1 MFSPGSQV
9 PRAHD
14 DKADGQEQKASRQ
27 VAVASG
33 STDPNIERREKRVN
47 KLNCTGSPGV
57 PSHSLEMVG

>member
-33 STDPNIERREKRVN
+33 STDPNVERRDI
-47 KLNCTGSPGV
+47 LGV
-57 PSHSLEMVG
+57 LTVHIARRSG